1 MLCLFITSSITA
13 QTRKLEIRDRGEF
26 VYGDGDENE
35 ALVVFYANKNII
47 PRFYTS
53 LDMAKSYDKPKVEDN
68 DLVYRLR
75 FETTKGLRETTQK
88 LIIRIA
94 GFEMKEM
101 TLNLMPKRQY
111 HYHIY
116 DPDAAIVGCYMQLR
130 REGDQLFGVCN
141 YEGAK
146 NRYIDIK
153 NTCKDVSID
162 SIFYINKRIEDIDSI
177 LVWKNIMDKADKKHD
192 YQTVFK
198 MCYYIL
204 SLNIEDKNVRQRM
217 YDVKFQI
224 EQEKKHCQT
233 DFEIADAYRKEKD
246 YEKATET
253 YQKIIDS
260 HCEGSPLAVK
270 KMYALAG
277 YKYLPQVMTYEWQLN
292 TFIGFSVGKYM
303 SDRKVRGYFTLR
315 FAPSLFEMI
324 RKNVREGKKPEFDV
338 SFGLTKKIYRPVWC
352 FFGVGYTGVIKT
364 DYSIDEKNN
373 EVKQKYK
380 LLHAASPEVGI
391 MLKVPF
397 SKKIGMA
404 VRYTFQYR
412 FAIKKE
418 DINYIGRMHHVVGLG
433 FCW

>member
-1 MLCLFITSSITA
+1 MKKIFFLMLCLFITSSITA

-270 KMYALAG
+270 KM
-277 YKYLPQVMTYEWQLN
+277 
-292 TFIGFSVGKYM
+292 
-303 SDRKVRGYFTLR
+303 
-315 FAPSLFEMI
+315 
-324 RKNVREGKKPEFDV
+324 
-338 SFGLTKKIYRPVWC
+338 
-352 FFGVGYTGVIKT
+352 
-364 DYSIDEKNN
+364 
-373 EVKQKYK
+373 
-380 LLHAASPEVGI
+380 
-391 MLKVPF
+391 
-397 SKKIGMA
+397 
-404 VRYTFQYR
+404 
-412 FAIKKE
+412 
-418 DINYIGRMHHVVGLG
+418 
-433 FCW
+433 